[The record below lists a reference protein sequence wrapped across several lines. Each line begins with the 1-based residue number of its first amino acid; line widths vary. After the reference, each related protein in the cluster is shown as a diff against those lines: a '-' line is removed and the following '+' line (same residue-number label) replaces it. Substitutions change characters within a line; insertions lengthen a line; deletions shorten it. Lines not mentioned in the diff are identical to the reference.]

1 MMRKI
6 SLISGAFAGLS
17 LMLFGCTTTGPHV
30 VERADSLSSTPEWA
44 SLTNSVRENAG
55 KKYFLGYVEVDGD
68 ASKSAALNMA
78 DEKAMSEPMRGLVD
92 AFLDQNQVGE
102 ELRKEASVG
111 QRVMSAT
118 RGYRPPMPGLT
129 VVKRYW
135 ETVAVTDPQGNSRVE
150 LRAFALAEIPVA
162 EFEKAKKDY
171 LHRLA
176 GNSEIKKVLAEV
188 GAKQREN
195 VMNNSGA
202 QPVTGEADSH

>member
-1 MMRKI
+1 MSKTL
-6 SLISGAFAGLS
+6 LISRAIAGLS
-17 LMLFGCTTTGPHV
+17 LMLFGCTTTGPRV

-111 QRVMSAT
+111 QRVLSAT

-135 ETVAVTDPQGNSRVE
+135 ETVSVTDPQGNSRVE
-150 LRAFALAEIPVA
+150 LRAFALAEIPVT
-162 EFEKAKKDY
+162 EFEKAKKNY
-171 LHRLA
+171 LQRLA

-195 VMNNSGA
+195 VMNGPGA
-202 QPVTGEADSH
+202 RTEPSEAESH